1 MNKYLLTKAVKLINE
16 YSKPLTRPDWKSI
29 KRIPNMGYI
38 YNIIVKNT
46 IILPVF
52 SILINNILN
61 GWNINIILTSVK
73 TYGIFITSKYL
84 NIPINILNNI
94 IVHE

>member
-38 YNIIVKNT
+38 YYKQ
-46 IILPVF
+46 
-52 SILINNILN
+52 
-61 GWNINIILTSVK
+61 
-73 TYGIFITSKYL
+73 IFKYS
-84 NIPINILNNI
+84 NKYFK
-94 IVHE
+94 

>member
-38 YNIIVKNT
+38 YNII
-46 IILPVF
+46 
-52 SILINNILN
+52 
-61 GWNINIILTSVK
+61 LTSVK
-73 TYGIFITSKYL
+73 HMVYL
-84 NIPINILNNI
+84 LQANI
-94 IVHE
+94 

>member
-1 MNKYLLTKAVKLINE
+1 MNKYLLKKAVKLINE

-38 YNIIVKNT
+38 YNIIVKNR

-52 SILINNILN
+52 SLLINNILN